1 MKQAAVPSPAAQ
13 KRKYVPVN
21 LEINAWSVLQPFY
34 EDLKNRP
41 INSGSELGAWLS
53 DQSELG
59 AVISEDMAWRYIR
72 NSCDTVNPD
81 YKAAYEFFVTEIQPH
96 IAPYDDALNKKL
108 LNSPHLDEFLN
119 SLSPETRTA
128 YGIYIRGIR
137 KQVEIY
143 REENIPLFTWLHT
156 EENKYAEIVGAMTIE
171 MEGKEITLQQ
181 ASNYLRDSRR
191 EVREEVYYKVNQ
203 RRMQDREK
211 LDELF
216 SGLVQKRHEVAVNA
230 GFANYRDYMFAALGR
245 FDYTAEDC
253 FAFHD
258 AIAKEIVPLCNAID
272 NERKAALKLDQLKP
286 WDMEVDITGKPPLKP
301 FDGGQDLME
310 KTILCF
316 SKLNPYL
323 GQCMQTMR
331 EMQHVDLDSRKGK
344 APGGYNY
351 PLYETGVPFIFM
363 NSVNSLRDLITMV
376 HEGGHAVHSFLTQD
390 KEFVAFK
397 DTPSEVA
404 ELASMS
410 MELIS
415 MDHWDVFFAD
425 QDELRRARAQQ
436 LEKVISQL
444 PWIAAIDKFQHW
456 LYTNPQHTAAERKAE
471 WTKINQQFAGNVTDY
486 AGQEEFFGNSWQR
499 QLHLFQVP
507 FYYIEYGMAQ
517 LGAIAM
523 WRNFK
528 KDPATGLHNYMEALK
543 LGYTRSIGDIYQQG
557 GIRFDFSQTYIHEL
571 AGFVK
576 NQMEQIP
583 N

>member
-1 MKQAAVPSPAAQ
+1 MKQTSVPSPAAQ
-13 KRKYVPVN
+13 KRKYVPVS

-34 EDLKNRP
+34 EDLQNRT
-41 INSGSELGAWLS
+41 IASGKEFGQWLN
-53 DQSELG
+53 DQSELS

-81 YKAAYEFFVTEIQPH
+81 YKAAYEFFVTEIQPN

-108 LNSPHLDEFLN
+108 LSSPYLDEFLN
-119 SLSPETRTA
+119 GLPLETRTA
-128 YGIYIRGIR
+128 YGIYIRSIR

-143 REENIPLFTWLHT
+143 REENIPLMTWLHT
-156 EENKYAEIVGAMTIE
+156 EENKYAEIIGAMTIE

-191 EVREEVYYKVNQ
+191 EVREEVYYKVNK
-203 RRMQDREK
+203 RRAQDREK
-211 LDELF
+211 LDDLF
-216 SGLVQKRHEVAVNA
+216 SSLVKKRHQVALNA
-230 GFANYRDYMFAALGR
+230 GFDNYRDYMFAALGR
-245 FDYTAEDC
+245 FDYTVQDC
-253 FAFHD
+253 FNFHQ
-258 AIAKEIVPLCNAID
+258 AIAKEIVPICNTID
-272 NERKAALKLDQLKP
+272 AERKTALKLDQLKP
-286 WDMEVDITGKPPLKP
+286 WDMEVDISGKPPLKP
-301 FDGGQDLME
+301 FDGGEDLMN
-310 KTILCF
+310 KTIECF

-323 GQCMQTMR
+323 GQCMTTMR
-331 EMQHVDLDSRKGK
+331 EMQHVDLDSRIGK

-363 NSVNSLRDLITMV
+363 NSVNSLRDLVTMV

-390 KEFVAFK
+390 KEFMAFK

-415 MDHWDVFFAD
+415 MDHWNVFFSD
-425 QDELRRARAQQ
+425 SDELKRARTQQ
-436 LEKVISQL
+436 LEKVISTL

-456 LYTNPQHTAAERKAE
+456 LYTNPDHTAEQRTAE
-471 WTKINQQFAGNVTDY
+471 WTSINKEFTGNVTDY
-486 AGQEEFFGNSWQR
+486 HGQEEFFGNSWQR

-528 KDPATGLHNYMEALK
+528 KDSTQGLHNYMEALK
-543 LGYTRSIGDIYQQG
+543 LGYTKSIGDIYQQG
-557 GIRFDFSQTYIHEL
+557 GIRFDFSQPYIQEL

-576 NQMEQIP
+576 NEMQKL